1 MGVNW
6 RLSRYLEILVD
17 WTVVAKMLKW
27 AVLRIRQG
35 SCERMGYCELPERV
49 SWRPLWAR
57 RSEVRDYSGDSA
69 VTRGEAVGEE
79 LRYSG
84 VRL

>member
-1 MGVNW
+1 M
-6 RLSRYLEILVD
+6 D
-17 WTVVAKMLKW
+17 WTVVAERLKW
-27 AVLRIRQG
+27 EVLWIRQR
-35 SCERMGYCELPERV
+35 SCERIGCCELSERV
-49 SWRPLWAR
+49 SWRPLWTR

-79 LRYSG
+79 LRYSR